1 MQPFTPAIAK
11 AVQSDKN
18 VINVDIENYDPEI
31 TLGTYS
37 VELRDLNNNLLD
49 QVNIT
54 EKTEQVS
61 LHPGR
66 IMGKIY
72 VVTLCNDGNP
82 VIIGK
87 TKSAFFKNE
96 KCIFRIFDDWL

>member
-54 EKTEQVS
+54 
-61 LHPGR
+61 
-66 IMGKIY
+66 
-72 VVTLCNDGNP
+72 D
-82 VIIGK
+82 
-87 TKSAFFKNE
+87 FFL
-96 KCIFRIFDDWL
+96 FGQTR

>member
-31 TLGTYS
+31 TLGMYS

-82 VIIGK
+82 VDYKKITLK
-87 TKSAFFKNE
+87 
-96 KCIFRIFDDWL
+96 

>member
-11 AVQSDKN
+11 AVQSDEN

-49 QVNIT
+49 QSILQKKPSKFHCTLDASWEKYMLSRSAMT
-54 EKTEQVS
+54 EILSTIK
-61 LHPGR
+61 
-66 IMGKIY
+66 K
-72 VVTLCNDGNP
+72 
-82 VIIGK
+82 
-87 TKSAFFKNE
+87 
-96 KCIFRIFDDWL
+96 